1 MADAGAAAAS
11 VGVFRCCSHEADAP
25 REAALLEALA
35 QHDVAAATT
44 DLDAIRLDFADG
56 AAPAGQAFYALY
68 SAASARSIATY
79 ARGRRPPHR
88 CPDPRPPPE
97 LNGACCWRSATAVV
111 EWLLSRP
118 GDPQAGGAE
127 RALVIPSIRALQLGR
142 SKLGCHAALSKAGLP
157 AARTVAVLSPAG
169 AASAAESLC
178 AASGGCFH
186 AREDCG
192 GRWLVGGGGER
203 ELRSAAELLEAI
215 GAADPPP
222 SYPLVLQAWP
232 DADARA
238 ASAYGRVRLLYVD
251 HKLESVS
258 GLVGGSAGEEAFRA
272 HARPF
277 LTELAGF
284 LDRNDV
290 ALAQIEVAVATDP
303 TDSAAAAAQSESPH
317 CQMCAAPK
325 QVCSSIRASL
335 AAC

>member
-169 AASAAESLC
+169 AASAAVSLC

-192 GRWLVGGGGER
+192 GRWLVGGGGELTVPAR
-203 ELRSAAELLEAI
+203 WH
-215 GAADPPP
+215 ADAC
-222 SYPLVLQAWP
+222 VALQAGQT
-232 DADARA
+232 ARWSWSVVKYDVGFHTDVLSDNA
-238 ASAYGRVRLLYVD
+238 AAGWQAVPIGVSESGEAVAAGQLTGEGVR
-251 HKLESVS
+251 VS
-258 GLVGGSAGEEAFRA
+258 GSHAATEAAVLRLRWDNAHAWTTSKTIKYSLAMDGIAGEGREDTTVDGTAE
-272 HARPF
+272 P
-277 LTELAGF
+277 EP
-284 LDRNDV
+284 
-290 ALAQIEVAVATDP
+290 EP
-303 TDSAAAAAQSESPH
+303 AA
-317 CQMCAAPK
+317 
-325 QVCSSIRASL
+325 
-335 AAC
+335 